1 MTLSGIAAIAALL
14 GLGVTGVHG
23 AGSIAQ
29 RSNIK
34 DAYNY
39 YTQLKNDAGLQDI
52 DTKDIIS
59 RLKTD
64 GKLTESEYKLLYAS
78 KESTYC
84 LTSEVFR
91 LADKLDKYVPSLL
104 YCCSARYGLLAS
116 SAFFASPK
124 LFIDCSI
131 P

>member
-14 GLGVTGVHG
+14 GLGITGVHG

-64 GKLTESEYKLLYAS
+64 GKLTESEYKRALNIIDTLEDDMTGTDFKNALHNFFSSHPTNKQDLALYE
-78 KESTYC
+78 K
-84 LTSEVFR
+84 
-91 LADKLDKYVPSLL
+91 
-104 YCCSARYGLLAS
+104 LAS
-116 SAFFASPK
+116 EMP
-124 LFIDCSI
+124 
-131 P
+131 